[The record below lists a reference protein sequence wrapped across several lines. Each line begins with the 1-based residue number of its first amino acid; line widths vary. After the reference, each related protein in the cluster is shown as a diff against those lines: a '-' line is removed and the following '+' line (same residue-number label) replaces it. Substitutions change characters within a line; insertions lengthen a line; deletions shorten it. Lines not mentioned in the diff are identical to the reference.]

1 VESHR
6 IYSIKKSSNKNKGNR
21 KPRGQTEKKQTES
34 QQGRWKPRNQIKA
47 KMKAEMYIKG
57 ETNYS
62 LADVVLK
69 NVVIKLD

>member
-1 VESHR
+1 MQTGQMEA
-6 IYSIKKSSNKNKGNR
+6 KKSH
-21 KPRGQTEKKQTES
+21 
-34 QQGRWKPRNQIKA
+34 IKA
-47 KMKAEMYIKG
+47 KKKAEMYIKG